1 VKSQNAD
8 EKDLLE
14 KQIASLQDALATAHH
29 EKSKMKSQQPV
40 AAPKVDTSALDAM
53 KSRIGELENS
63 IIELRRT
70 HADEKEKLLAASR
83 SDKRHYNRIIE
94 DLEGDL
100 KEMTESRDVAVSDMM
115 KLRLRLDE
123 LERSSKEPTDG
134 DSSKLLIEIRVLRTK
149 VEHLEIEI
157 VSERGKREREV
168 KTLRDKL
175 AARELEY
182 EAAQAELGE
191 EAQRVSSKSGD
202 LIKESEKL
210 NAELTNALEEIE
222 RLRIAKEFVSSEFSF
237 YQIEASQNSDLLQ
250 RKLERTQEQ
259 LNDAEVELAK
269 LRAEVKAHEAEQE
282 QLMLESHRLNKANDA
297 KLARLRSDIISLK
310 TTHEQTM
317 TAEVDALKAKIED
330 LEDALDDAKMAAAAA
345 SQAQQNTG
353 DDEALKARIAQL
365 EPELAAAKEDIA
377 ALEEEARANQAA
389 LEYTENWA
397 KMNDKRAQGAEEF
410 LISLKMEVATL
421 KKALALAKTQP
432 ADGSAELQKLL
443 DECNENCRAQMEEIN
458 ELRSER
464 DQLTLKKEPVVQE
477 SVIGSEIIN
486 FDIGEEN
493 FVIPDIP
500 TRAEPEPVRAPP
512 PAPRVTEP
520 VPRVAEPAPLRME
533 ERLSQTTVTYER
545 HEEDYDEPEEYEQEY
560 IEDHV
565 IEETEEILEI
575 IEYDSDGNEVIV
587 ESRVLAEGE
596 EVDMDV
602 LAKGEVEKEREV
614 RNEVSTGGGFWNRFG
629 AAANDIME

>member
-1 VKSQNAD
+1 
-8 EKDLLE
+8 
-14 KQIASLQDALATAHH
+14 
-29 EKSKMKSQQPV
+29 
-40 AAPKVDTSALDAM
+40 
-53 KSRIGELENS
+53 
-63 IIELRRT
+63 
-70 HADEKEKLLAASR
+70 
-83 SDKRHYNRIIE
+83 
-94 DLEGDL
+94 
-100 KEMTESRDVAVSDMM
+100 
-115 KLRLRLDE
+115 
-123 LERSSKEPTDG
+123 
-134 DSSKLLIEIRVLRTK
+134 
-149 VEHLEIEI
+149 
-157 VSERGKREREV
+157 
-168 KTLRDKL
+168 
-175 AARELEY
+175 
-182 EAAQAELGE
+182 
-191 EAQRVSSKSGD
+191 
-202 LIKESEKL
+202 
-210 NAELTNALEEIE
+210 LTNALEEIE

-477 SVIGSEIIN
+477 SVIGSETIN

-596 EVDMDV
+596 EVDMDA